1 MRKKFKN
8 ETESELNL
16 EALSKKSVFPV
27 ENTEINLAANIAE
40 KEREQQIQIEAEEN
54 LLNMSQ

>member
-1 MRKKFKN
+1 MRKFSKN
-8 ETESELNL
+8 ETEPELNL

-27 ENTEINLAANIAE
+27 ENTQINLATNIAE

-54 LLNMSQ
+54 LLNMS